1 MPFSSLSVC
10 IYTIYVCVYTYLCI
24 SVCVCV
30 YLYTPIHIYV
40 CTDVCV
46 YIYMCVCVYV
56 TVHVS
61 VDGCIQHIYIYIHT
75 FVIMCVYICVYNT
88 CACGTRRAT
97 WFTCYSS
104 RSQDGISSPRS
115 QGWCS
120 TEGPKLRP
128 AAKAATVPEAIVQG
142 SRVLVEEDK
151 GLG

>member
-1 MPFSSLSVC
+1 M
-10 IYTIYVCVYTYLCI
+10 CVYTHTYVLVCAYVSSYTHLYI
-24 SVCVCV
+24 YMYAQMCVC
-30 YLYTPIHIYV
+30 
-40 CTDVCV
+40 
-46 YIYMCVCVYV
+46 IYMCVCVCDCTCECRWIY
-56 TVHVS
+56 TT
-61 VDGCIQHIYIYIHT
+61 YIYIHT
-75 FVIMCVYICVYNT
+75 HICNNVCVYICVYNT

-104 RSQDGISSPRS
+104 RPQDGISSPRS

>member
-1 MPFSSLSVC
+1 MCVYTHTYVLVCAYVSSYTHLYIYMYAQMCVC
-10 IYTIYVCVYTYLCI
+10 IYIYVCV
-24 SVCVCV
+24 CVCDCTCECRWI
-30 YLYTPIHIYV
+30 YT
-40 CTDVCV
+40 T
-46 YIYMCVCVYV
+46 
-56 TVHVS
+56 
-61 VDGCIQHIYIYIHT
+61 YIYIHT
-75 FVIMCVYICVYNT
+75 HICNNVCVYICVYNT

>member
-1 MPFSSLSVC
+1 M
-10 IYTIYVCVYTYLCI
+10 CVYTHTYVLVCAYVSSYTHLYI
-24 SVCVCV
+24 YMYAQMCVC
-30 YLYTPIHIYV
+30 
-40 CTDVCV
+40 
-46 YIYMCVCVYV
+46 IYMCVCVCDCTCECRWIY
-56 TVHVS
+56 TT
-61 VDGCIQHIYIYIHT
+61 YIYIHT
-75 FVIMCVYICVYNT
+75 HICNNVCVYICVYNT

>member
-1 MPFSSLSVC
+1 M
-10 IYTIYVCVYTYLCI
+10 CVYTHTYVL
-24 SVCVCV
+24 VCAYVST
-30 YLYTPIHIYV
+30 YTHLYIYMYAQM
-40 CTDVCV
+40 CV
-46 YIYMCVCVYV
+46 YIYVCVYV

-61 VDGCIQHIYIYIHT
+61 VDGCIQHIYIYT